1 MQGVAYQCSLCKSL
15 DLGCISQ
22 NSQRKMLWGEK
33 GSRCLLPPLGTP
45 GSSAPTPGA
54 EPTPPLLTPCG
65 QDRRLRS
72 SLPAVPPLRP
82 SALGSGC
89 HLGGGG
95 RGVSHTQ
102 EVSRKPSPFT
112 LSLQAIYA
120 SDTRQQRG
128 ADTPVLQQLAL
139 NKPPIPYGANFK

>member
-89 HLGGGG
+89 HLGGGKG
-95 RGVSHTQ
+95 GLTHTGGVPQ
-102 EVSRKPSPFT
+102 T
-112 LSLQAIYA
+112 LSLHPLPPGHLCVRHKATEGSRYTSAATA
-120 SDTRQQRG
+120 SS
-128 ADTPVLQQLAL
+128 
-139 NKPPIPYGANFK
+139 K